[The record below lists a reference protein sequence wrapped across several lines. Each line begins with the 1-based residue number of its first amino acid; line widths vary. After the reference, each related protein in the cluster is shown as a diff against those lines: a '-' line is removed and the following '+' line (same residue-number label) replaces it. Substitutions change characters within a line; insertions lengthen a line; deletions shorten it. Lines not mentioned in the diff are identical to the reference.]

1 MSRFIVLTVEG
12 SGFKGMFSGTAPD
25 HLSEEEA
32 FAWAW
37 PQALNE
43 IPYPA
48 WDGAVVLHCR
58 IGDES
63 QEGGH

>member
-12 SGFKGMFSGTAPD
+12 SGFKGMFAGTSPD

-37 PQALNE
+37 PLALNE

-48 WDGAVVLHCR
+48 WDGAVVLYSR
-58 IGDES
+58 IGADT
-63 QEGGH
+63 QVWGH